1 MKRFLTRRPIPC
13 HVIST
18 ICHRAVLRIDH
29 STTKLRIV
37 LDASGYY
44 TTELCLNDILEAG
57 PCLLPYLLD
66 ILLRFHTGKVAVLA
80 DIKQAF
86 LQIEMNENDRNL
98 VRFLC
103 FHDIH
108 KENPSLFEYHF
119 THLVFELTCSP
130 FLLNATVRHHLTKY
144 IDLEE
149 IRHVIERLIL
159 NLYVDD
165 SSTSFDELSDAIE
178 FCRVAKSTLGDP
190 NFDLRKWISNNFE
203 FIKYAQSKNN
213 DDMDLAELNDYR
225 NRLLVYNSS

>member
-1 MKRFLTRRPIPC
+1 M
-13 HVIST
+13 
-18 ICHRAVLRIDH
+18 
-29 STTKLRIV
+29 
-37 LDASGYY
+37 
-44 TTELCLNDILEAG
+44 NDILEAG
-57 PCLLPYLLD
+57 PCLLTYLLD

-108 KENPSLFEYHF
+108 RENPSLFEYHF

-149 IRHVIERLIL
+149 IKHVIERLIL